1 MNHRE
6 ILTCPSNLQDQIL
19 SSVYRIKQ
27 DDMHVKKET
36 VNEHF
41 KKPIKSYGRGRVIKK
56 NRDSCYKEAW
66 QKM

>member
-6 ILTCPSNLQDQIL
+6 ILTCPSNLQDEIL

-41 KKPIKSYGRGRVIKK
+41 KKPIKSYGRGRVI
-56 NRDSCYKEAW
+56 
-66 QKM
+66 